1 MVAVRPSWVFL
12 DRDGTISERP
22 APHEY
27 VTDPACVRLLPRAAE
42 AVARLNR
49 ASIWVGV
56 VTNQQGVALG
66 SLTMETLDAVHSRL
80 RELLAAEG
88 AHLDGIW
95 TCPHLAGECRCRK
108 PQPGL
113 LIAAKDRVPEIDF
126 RRSAMIGDAVS
137 DIAAGNAVGAIT
149 VKLGPEI
156 AGATHAAPDLAAAV
170 DLLLSE

>member
-1 MVAVRPSWVFL
+1 MQVGEVGDVGASPDEADSQRRARDDHRRFNLADAARHARGYTMVAVRPSWVFL

-66 SLTMETLDAVHSRL
+66 SLTMETLEAVHSRL

-126 RRSAMIGDAVS
+126 RRSAMIG
-137 DIAAGNAVGAIT
+137 
-149 VKLGPEI
+149 
-156 AGATHAAPDLAAAV
+156 
-170 DLLLSE
+170 